1 MTREQLATVL
11 WRYAGS
17 PNVGAVQDFTDES
30 SISAY
35 AADAVDWARRN
46 GIISGVEGNRFLPQG
61 SATRAQVAVILRN
74 YLTMPA
80 SPGEAGDTEVT
91 ETVGTQIILTIGDL
105 EIPAVLNDTVAAQS
119 FKELLPFTVTASK
132 GQYDYCGVGGD
143 IAYDEGETQAG
154 WKNGDIGYARGWF
167 ALFHSGEE
175 ASSSYANEM
184 IIGHI
189 DDSYLDSVRDL
200 PASVE
205 ITVEFAD
212 AQ

>member
-1 MTREQLATVL
+1 MKKLFAIILSLGLMLSLAACSGNPKEDNQDNAGTSSTPQSVL
-11 WRYAGS
+11 G
-17 PNVGAVQDFTDES
+17 NES
-30 SISAY
+30 S
-35 AADAVDWARRN
+35 
-46 GIISGVEGNRFLPQG
+46 SGAPSQESSGG
-61 SATRAQVAVILRN
+61 ESEE
-74 YLTMPA
+74 A
-80 SPGEAGDTEVT
+80 S
-91 ETVGTQIILTIGDL
+91 ETAGTQIILTIGDL